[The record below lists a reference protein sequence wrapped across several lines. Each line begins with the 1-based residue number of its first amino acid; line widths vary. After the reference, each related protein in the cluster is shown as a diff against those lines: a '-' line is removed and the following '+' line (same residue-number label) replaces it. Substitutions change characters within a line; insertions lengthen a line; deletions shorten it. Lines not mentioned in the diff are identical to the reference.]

1 VALRSFKFE
10 IAEMV
15 FGVHHANPCITRTD
29 TVCQQVAEVDDLSYD
44 IALTLCQQVAE
55 VEIGRSARRGVGA
68 WYHKIVIDL
77 RLECAS
83 HR

>member
-29 TVCQQVAEVDDLSYD
+29 TVCQQVAEV
-44 IALTLCQQVAE
+44 
-55 VEIGRSARRGVGA
+55 EIGRSARRGVGA